1 MSKRLQI
8 LITEIRASHPR
19 YLRLRIV
26 RQEMDRAEFEFATNM
41 AEDRNAEVQT
51 YVDYMCVIHRQI
63 QEEVK
68 KTAYY

>member
-1 MSKRLQI
+1 
-8 LITEIRASHPR
+8 
-19 YLRLRIV
+19 
-26 RQEMDRAEFEFATNM
+26 MDRAEFEFATNM